1 MFSGSSE
8 HTVDSKGRIIIP
20 SRYRDELGESFMITI
35 GVDGC
40 LFIYPMA
47 KWEDFVAELS
57 ALPGTAEARHFQR
70 IILANAVECE
80 TDKQGRVMIPQSLRS
95 KAKISKSY

>member
-47 KWEDFVAELS
+47 KW
-57 ALPGTAEARHFQR
+57 
-70 IILANAVECE
+70 
-80 TDKQGRVMIPQSLRS
+80 
-95 KAKISKSY
+95 